1 MIRINDYRQFFAEL
15 VAAASRMTE
24 VEVSKTRLAV
34 TETQLIN
41 LLKDQQ
47 GVVVAGNIPGFD
59 ITYNS
64 YWLSSGE
71 CIIYVLEKMPEDYQ
85 GTDSESDRMA
95 DLQRLMA
102 AIVQLVSGETMQQ
115 FCDQGE
121 LDISQGVRV
130 EWEYN
135 TFGGFN
141 GLSAAFRLKDKNGTG
156 L

>member
-15 VAAASRMTE
+15 VAAASGLAE

-85 GTDSESDRMA
+85 GTDSEFDRMA

-141 GLSAAFRLKDKNGTG
+141 GLSASFRLRDKNGTD

>member
-1 MIRINDYRQFFAEL
+1 MIAINDYRQFFAEL
-15 VAAASRMTE
+15 VAAASNKSG
-24 VEVSKTRLAV
+24 VEVDKTRLAV

-41 LLKDQQ
+41 LLKDQK
-47 GVVVAGNIPGFD
+47 GIVVAGNIPSFD
-59 ITYNS
+59 VTYGS

-85 GTDSESDRMA
+85 GTDREFERYA
-95 DLQRLMA
+95 DLQRLMS
-102 AIVQLVSGETMQQ
+102 VMLQYVSGETMQQ

-121 LDISQGVRV
+121 LDISQGIRV

-141 GLSAAFRLKDKNGTG
+141 GLSAVFRLKDKNGTG

>member
-1 MIRINDYRQFFAEL
+1 MIAINNYRQFFAEL
-15 VAAASRMTE
+15 VAAASDKSG

-41 LLKDQQ
+41 LLKDLT
-47 GVVVAGNIPGFD
+47 GVVVAGNIPNFD
-59 ITYNS
+59 VTYDS
-64 YWLSSGE
+64 YWLSCGE

-85 GTDSESDRMA
+85 GTDREFERFA
-95 DLQRLMA
+95 DLQALMS
-102 AIVQLVSGETMQQ
+102 QLLQCVSGETIQQ
-115 FCDQGE
+115 FCDQAE

-141 GLSAAFRLKDKNGTG
+141 GLSATFHLKDKNGTG